1 MASRIIPFGS
11 TTSAMEMR
19 EDYLLEKMNKAVKT
33 LGALEKENASCKV
46 SLAAGR

>member
-1 MASRIIPFGS
+1 MD
-11 TTSAMEMR
+11 MR